1 MKEYKFKAYKEH
13 QNDPFVIEYCD
24 VLEFGYL
31 CKKAVRLGA
40 VRIVIEELR

>member
-1 MKEYKFKAYKEH
+1 MKKYKFKAYRD

-24 VLEFGYL
+24 VLDLGFL

-40 VRIVIEELR
+40 IRIIIDEIK